1 MRWIGEAEVSKGVVE
16 RRFDLDVAGRTVPGL
31 LWTPDAVDGPRP
43 IVLVGHGASLHK
55 RVPYVVAVA
64 RMLARH
70 HGIASVAIDGP
81 SHGDRRPDGGHDPV
95 TVFADFPAE
104 WSRPGSVDDMVEDWR
119 ATLDA
124 VRAEPDVGD
133 GPIGYWGLSM
143 GSIYGIPLVAA
154 EPRIKVAV
162 LGLLGLVGPT
172 KERLATDA
180 AKITCPVLYLL
191 QWDDQL
197 FAHDKVIDLYDR
209 VGAVDKRL
217 HAHPGEH
224 SAVPPEEIGFSVDFL
239 ARYLAP

>member
-1 MRWIGEAEVSKGVVE
+1 
-16 RRFDLDVAGRTVPGL
+16 
-31 LWTPDAVDGPRP
+31 
-43 IVLVGHGASLHK
+43 
-55 RVPYVVAVA
+55 
-64 RMLARH
+64 
-70 HGIASVAIDGP
+70 
-81 SHGDRRPDGGHDPV
+81 
-95 TVFADFPAE
+95 
-104 WSRPGSVDDMVEDWR
+104 MVEDWR

-180 AKITCPVLYLL
+180 AKITCTVLYLR

-197 FAHDKVIDLYDR
+197 FARDKVIDLYER
-209 VGAVDKRL
+209 VGGVDQRL
-217 HAHPGEH
+217 QVLGRRAAQRREVVADDARVDAGRQAHRLQ
-224 SAVPPEEIGFSVDFL
+224 L
-239 ARYLAP
+239 AQRHLAPAGVPEDHAGQSEPEQRDPADRLEGSDERAVAERRPRPRVEEV